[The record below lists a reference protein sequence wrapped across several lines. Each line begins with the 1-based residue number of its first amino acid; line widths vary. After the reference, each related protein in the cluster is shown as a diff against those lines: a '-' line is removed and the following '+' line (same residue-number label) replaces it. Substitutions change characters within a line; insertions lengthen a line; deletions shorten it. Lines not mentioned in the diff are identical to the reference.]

1 LSSLSE
7 HERIGLE
14 DVFLCL
20 GEKESVKERISEHK
34 NRLYCSLRLMIKKGV
49 PASFSYVKSKK
60 IMFLRQLNRD
70 KSRLF
75 RQFRPKNRESK

>member
-20 GEKESVKERISEHK
+20 GEKESVKERINEQR
-34 NRLYCSLRLMIKKGV
+34 NRLFCSLRLIIKKGV

-60 IMFLRQLNRD
+60 IMFLQQLNRD
-70 KSRLF
+70 KSKLF

>member
-1 LSSLSE
+1 MSSLSE

-20 GEKESVKERISEHK
+20 GEKASVQEKLSEHK
-34 NRLYCSLRLMIKKGV
+34 NRLYSSLSQIVKKGV
-49 PASFSYVKSKK
+49 PASFFYVKSKK

-75 RQFRPKNRESK
+75 RQFRPKDRESK